1 MGDAMLSG
9 SLLFAEHMYADNTAY
24 EKSKK
29 HEKP

>member
-1 MGDAMLSG
+1 MISAMLSG
-9 SLLFAEHMYADNTAY
+9 LSLFAEHMYADNTAY